1 MSVLNI
7 YDVTGAQTGT
17 VEVKDTV
24 FAIEPNKT
32 VLHEVLT
39 AELAA
44 ARQGTA
50 STKTRGMVR
59 GGGRKPFRQKGT
71 GRAR

>member
-32 VLHEVLT
+32 VFDCHWHSLI
-39 AELAA
+39 
-44 ARQGTA
+44 GDDYYF
-50 STKTRGMVR
+50 
-59 GGGRKPFRQKGT
+59 FRWDSKFF
-71 GRAR
+71 